1 MVDCLICYAAV
12 VHVQVFALWFASGPH
27 QPEFA
32 GVHIFFFDKDMKIE
46 SVAAFREAFEVERK
60 TQLRHGA

>member
-1 MVDCLICYAAV
+1 M
-12 VHVQVFALWFASGPH
+12 FALWFASGPH

-32 GVHIFFFDKDMKIE
+32 GVHVFSFDKDLKIE

-60 TQLRHGA
+60 TQLQHEA